1 MTCLSILNSKI
12 VQILLKHVLRRK
24 ACIGQIALFSAP
36 LMQPAIVK
44 QLHIVVDDER
54 HNTVAQALLEHDKPS
69 DTTVAILEWVD
80 RLKADVEVD
89 DLLKRF
95 VLRRIVLG
103 KQLLDLVCD
112 LLRRSSFLATQLVWH
127 PLVIAYGKPV

>member
-1 MTCLSILNSKI
+1 MACLLILNSKI

-24 ACIGQIALFSAP
+24 AGIGQIALFSAP

-89 DLLKRF
+89 DLPPAF
-95 VLRRIVLG
+95 
-103 KQLLDLVCD
+103 CP
-112 LLRRSSFLATQLVWH
+112 SPNCTW
-127 PLVIAYGKPV
+127 